1 MSNYTYF
8 PGGIVSQ
15 GVPVFSGGQ
24 HRPIMGNVFFVDSGH
39 ASAADDPYGGDKD
52 APFATLDY
60 AISQCTS
67 NNGDRIY
74 VLDGHSE
81 TVANTT
87 AFNVDKAGIE
97 IIGLGRGSL
106 KPTFSL
112 ETLSAAT
119 VTVGSANTLIENIR
133 INANVTGGSLV
144 GLTVG
149 AGADGSVFNNV
160 DMYDTTS
167 GKEFIKGIS
176 IAADADDLVFANCK
190 YYGKAGGS
198 TTNAVYAAGGADR
211 LQFYNNFIDV
221 DASSSAVAI
230 DKATSNGIQ
239 FVGNRIIQRDT
250 GAGLGVSFHASSAD
264 GIAAL
269 NFVANL
275 KNGVA
280 PFTGSAMTYFEN
292 YGSNAAAAS
301 GIILPAVDE

>member
-39 ASAADDPYGGDKD
+39 AKAADDPYGGDKD
-52 APFATLDY
+52 APFLTLDY

-144 GLTVG
+144 GLTV
-149 AGADGSVFNNV
+149 ATGADGSVFNNV

-167 GKEFIKGIS
+167 GKEFVKGIS
-176 IAADADDLVFANCK
+176 IAADADDLVFTNCR

-198 TTNAVYAAGGADR
+198 TTHAFYAAGGTDR
-211 LQFYNNFIDV
+211 LIFANNFIDV
-221 DASSSAVAI
+221 DASSSAICMAAAPSVQ
-230 DKATSNGIQ
+230 IQ
-239 FVGNRIIQRDT
+239 FLNNRIHQRDT
-250 GAGLGVSFHASSAD
+250 ASAVSVSFHAASGT
-264 GIAAL
+264 GIAAG
-269 NFVANL
+269 NFVYTA
-275 KNGVA
+275 VDTIA

-292 YGSNAAAAS
+292 YGTNAAAAS
-301 GIILPAVDE
+301 GIILPAVDS